1 MVIKTHEFS
10 EKLARKATLA
20 LLKHTATPSSGA
32 PIEDVTPVYMQFTL
46 QRVPQNPS
54 LKPYRLAI
62 PNPLHALQEGDD
74 LPSVCIFVKQESKKW
89 VKEFVAGDKKLSKLV
104 KKVMGLDSLRKSH
117 SRYSDRRELLRTY
130 DFFLADD
137 RILPML
143 SKR

>member
-1 MVIKTHEFS
+1 
-10 EKLARKATLA
+10 
-20 LLKHTATPSSGA
+20 
-32 PIEDVTPVYMQFTL
+32 
-46 QRVPQNPS
+46 
-54 LKPYRLAI
+54 
-62 PNPLHALQEGDD
+62 
-74 LPSVCIFVKQESKKW
+74 